1 MQGNLGITL
10 RNLIEDS
17 AFQDIEV
24 LAGHGG
30 LDVNVKTVNVMEVPD
45 VINWVAEGELILT
58 TAYSIRDDIEMLNE
72 LIPRLKAKKV
82 AGLAIKIK
90 RYVEEIPA
98 SVLET
103 SNTENFPLLSLPI
116 DVAFGDLMAKAL
128 TKILNR
134 QTDLLIEMDNF
145 NNNVKDIMLRGGDLH
160 EIAKMIAE
168 LTKSPLAI
176 TEDIFNDYVVVAD
189 QALKKDLEKIVSA
202 SIAETKQTRTSKPTE
217 TIKVID
223 MVDGTEV
230 SRWII
235 PIFSSE
241 TFYGQVFIW
250 DTEGNISRRNLAMV
264 ENATSL
270 IALNSSR
277 KLSVYENENKHKIE
291 FIEDLLSDNESDK
304 QRAIE
309 KAAYFGFNHGNI
321 YSVVIAKTNELNLDV
336 KMTPN
341 NSRILKQLEAKLITV
356 VRRINRLYSGQILH
370 ALKTDRL
377 IFLLGFDYTTTAE
390 KIRES
395 TDQFAEQILYL
406 LKQEGLLQRI
416 TIGIGRPYDN
426 YRELSS
432 SYREASRALQKLEL
446 SATQNIAHFEDLG
459 IYRILSHEL
468 IQPDIIQFAYEVLG
482 DLLQYDR
489 DRDSDLLGTLRTY
502 LECGRNV
509 KRVSEVMFTHYNT
522 VIYRLQRIREIAGI
536 DLDDADTML
545 NMHIAIKILEVL
557 DSEK

>member
-1 MQGNLGITL
+1 M
-10 RNLIEDS
+10 RNLIEDQ

-24 LAGHGG
+24 LSGHDG
-30 LDVNVKTVNVMEVPD
+30 LDNYVKTVNVMEVPD
-45 VINWVAEGELILT
+45 VINWVSDGELILT
-58 TAYSIRDDIEMLNE
+58 TAYSIREDIEMLNE
-72 LIPRLKAKKV
+72 LIPRLKAKNV
-82 AGLAIKIK
+82 AGMAIKIK

-98 SVLET
+98 SVIET
-103 SNTENFPLLSLPI
+103 SNAHGFPLLNLPI
-116 DVAFGDLMAKAL
+116 DVAFGDLMAKVL

-160 EIAKMIAE
+160 EITKMIAE
-168 LTKSPLAI
+168 LAKRPLAI

-189 QALKKDLEKIVSA
+189 KSLKKQLEQIVSQA
-202 SIAETKQTRTSKPTE
+202 ITEGQRERRAKLTE
-217 TIKVID
+217 TVQVKDMID
-223 MVDGTEV
+223 GREV

-241 TFYGQVFIW
+241 TFYGQVFVW
-250 DTEGNISRRNLAMV
+250 DPEDTITRRILAMV

-291 FIEDLLSDNESDK
+291 FIEDLLSENENEK

-309 KAAYFGFNHGNI
+309 KAAYFGFNHGNT
-321 YSVVIAKTNELNLDV
+321 YSVVIVKTNELNLDV

-356 VRRINRLYSGQILH
+356 VRRINRLYKGQILH

-377 IFLLGFDYTTTAE
+377 IFLLGFDYNTPKNDIRQQLDEFAE
-390 KIRES
+390 KIL
-395 TDQFAEQILYL
+395 QL

-416 TIGIGRPYDN
+416 TIGIGRPYSN

-432 SYREASRALQKLEL
+432 SYREASRSLQKLEL
-446 SATQNIAHFEDLG
+446 STAQSIAHFEDLG

-468 IQPDIIQFAYEVLG
+468 IQPDIIQFAQEMLG
-482 DLLQYDR
+482 PLKLYDR
-489 DRDSDLLGTLRTY
+489 DRDYDLVGTLKCY

-557 DSEK
+557 DSEN

>member
-1 MQGNLGITL
+1 
-10 RNLIEDS
+10 
-17 AFQDIEV
+17 
-24 LAGHGG
+24 
-30 LDVNVKTVNVMEVPD
+30 MEVPD

>member
-30 LDVNVKTVNVMEVPD
+30 LDINVKTVNVMEVPD

>member
-189 QALKKDLEKIVSA
+189 QALKKDLEKIVAA

-217 TIKVID
+217 TRKVID

-446 SATQNIAHFEDLG
+446 SATQNIAHFEELG

>member
-217 TIKVID
+217 TRKVID

>member
-10 RNLIEDS
+10 RNLIEDQ

-24 LAGHGG
+24 LSGHDG
-30 LDVNVKTVNVMEVPD
+30 LDNYVKTVNVMEVPD
-45 VINWVAEGELILT
+45 VINWVSDGELILT
-58 TAYSIRDDIEMLNE
+58 TAYSIREDIEMLNE
-72 LIPRLKAKKV
+72 LIPRLKAKNV
-82 AGLAIKIK
+82 AGMAIKIK

-98 SVLET
+98 SVIET
-103 SNTENFPLLSLPI
+103 SNAHGFPLLNLPI
-116 DVAFGDLMAKAL
+116 DVAFGDLMAKVL

-160 EIAKMIAE
+160 EITKMIAE
-168 LTKSPLAI
+168 LAKRPLAI

-189 QALKKDLEKIVSA
+189 KSIKKQLDQIVSQA
-202 SIAETKQTRTSKPTE
+202 ITEGQRDQRAKLTE
-217 TIKVID
+217 TVQVKDMID
-223 MVDGTEV
+223 GREV

-241 TFYGQVFIW
+241 TFYGQVFVW
-250 DTEGNISRRNLAMV
+250 DPEETITRRILAMV

-291 FIEDLLSDNESDK
+291 FIEDLLSENENEK

-309 KAAYFGFNHGNI
+309 KAAYFGFNHGNT
-321 YSVVIAKTNELNLDV
+321 YSVVIVKTNELNLDV

-356 VRRINRLYSGQILH
+356 VRRINRLYKGQILH

-377 IFLLGFDYTTTAE
+377 IFLLGFDYNTPKSDIRQQLDEFAE
-390 KIRES
+390 KIL
-395 TDQFAEQILYL
+395 QL

-416 TIGIGRPYDN
+416 TIGIGRPYSN

-432 SYREASRALQKLEL
+432 SYREASRSLQKLEL
-446 SATQNIAHFEDLG
+446 STAQSIAHFEDLG

-468 IQPDIIQFAYEVLG
+468 IQPDIIQFAQEMLG
-482 DLLQYDR
+482 PLKLYDR
-489 DRDSDLLGTLRTY
+489 DRDYDLVGTLKCY

-557 DSEK
+557 DSEN

>member
-176 TEDIFNDYVVVAD
+176 TEDMDIPCISVDRDYVVRGSGQLMTRV
-189 QALKKDLEKIVSA
+189 QA
-202 SIAETKQTRTSKPTE
+202 
-217 TIKVID
+217 
-223 MVDGTEV
+223 
-230 SRWII
+230 
-235 PIFSSE
+235 F
-241 TFYGQVFIW
+241 
-250 DTEGNISRRNLAMV
+250 V
-264 ENATSL
+264 ES
-270 IALNSSR
+270 
-277 KLSVYENENKHKIE
+277 IE
-291 FIEDLLSDNESDK
+291 FK
-304 QRAIE
+304 
-309 KAAYFGFNHGNI
+309 K
-321 YSVVIAKTNELNLDV
+321 
-336 KMTPN
+336 
-341 NSRILKQLEAKLITV
+341 
-356 VRRINRLYSGQILH
+356 
-370 ALKTDRL
+370 
-377 IFLLGFDYTTTAE
+377 
-390 KIRES
+390 
-395 TDQFAEQILYL
+395 
-406 LKQEGLLQRI
+406 
-416 TIGIGRPYDN
+416 
-426 YRELSS
+426 
-432 SYREASRALQKLEL
+432 LQK
-446 SATQNIAHFEDLG
+446 SKGGGQ
-459 IYRILSHEL
+459 
-468 IQPDIIQFAYEVLG
+468 Q
-482 DLLQYDR
+482 
-489 DRDSDLLGTLRTY
+489 
-502 LECGRNV
+502 
-509 KRVSEVMFTHYNT
+509 
-522 VIYRLQRIREIAGI
+522 
-536 DLDDADTML
+536 
-545 NMHIAIKILEVL
+545 
-557 DSEK
+557 

>member
-10 RNLIEDS
+10 RNLIEDQ
-17 AFQDIEV
+17 ALVDIEV
-24 LAGHGG
+24 LSGHDG
-30 LDVNVKTVNVMEVPD
+30 LDNHVKTVNVMEVPD
-45 VINWVAEGELILT
+45 VINWVSDGELILT
-58 TAYSIRDDIEMLNE
+58 TAYSIREDIEMLNE
-72 LIPRLKAKKV
+72 LIPRLKAKNV
-82 AGLAIKIK
+82 AGMAIKIK

-98 SVLET
+98 SVIET
-103 SNTENFPLLSLPI
+103 SNAEGFPLLSLPI
-116 DVAFGDLMAKAL
+116 DVAFGDLMAKVL

-160 EIAKMIAE
+160 EITKMIAE
-168 LTKSPLAI
+168 LAKRPLAI

-189 QALKKDLEKIVSA
+189 KSIKKQLEQIVSQA
-202 SIAETKQTRTSKPTE
+202 ITKGQQARSAKPTE
-217 TIKVID
+217 TVRVTDVID
-223 MVDGTEV
+223 GREV

-241 TFYGQVFIW
+241 TFYGQVFVW
-250 DTEGNISRRNLAMV
+250 DPEETITRRILAMV

-291 FIEDLLSDNESDK
+291 FIEDLLSENENEK

-309 KAAYFGFNHGNI
+309 KAAYFGFNHGNT
-321 YSVVIAKTNELNLDV
+321 YSVVIVKTNELNLDV

-356 VRRINRLYSGQILH
+356 VRRINRLYKGQILH

-377 IFLLGFDYTTTAE
+377 IFLLGFDYNTPKNDIRRQLDEFAD
-390 KIRES
+390 KIL
-395 TDQFAEQILYL
+395 QL

-416 TIGIGRPYDN
+416 TIGIGRPYSN

-446 SATQNIAHFEDLG
+446 SSAQSIAHFEDLG

-468 IQPDIIQFAYEVLG
+468 IQPDIIQFAQEMLG
-482 DLLQYDR
+482 PLKLYDR
-489 DRDSDLLGTLRTY
+489 DRDYDLVGTLKCY

-557 DSEK
+557 DSEH

>member
-202 SIAETKQTRTSKPTE
+202 SIAETKQTRKSKPTE

>member
-116 DVAFGDLMAKAL
+116 DVAFGDLMAKVL

-189 QALKKDLEKIVSA
+189 QALKKDLERIVSA